1 MFFTLSISLFH
12 GAVVFMR
19 DEKEYQR
26 LIAGLKID
34 LTDEIL
40 KGLEDPNI
48 LEIMLNPD
56 GSLWYDGVY
65 GMKNAGKVSRAK
77 AESIIMDVSGIIG
90 RETHSANP
98 ILEGEFPLG
107 GRFEAVIPPCSSS
120 PLFSLRKLPTVVFPL
135 SDYLEKNIISA
146 PQQEVIA
153 QAVLD
158 KKNILVAGSTG
169 SGKTT
174 LTNAI
179 IREIP
184 AEERI
189 VTIEDTNEL
198 KVENPNW
205 VALHTSL
212 EIDMVRLLMAT
223 MRLRPDRIIVGEVRD
238 KSAHALLKAWNTG
251 HPGGVATLHANSC
264 EDALWRLNSLVEEA
278 GVLNQHKLISRAVDL
293 VIFIEKLNNFI
304 EKMKA
309 SRKVTEIKTVID
321 YNGSDFILED
331 V

>member
-1 MFFTLSISLFH
+1 
-12 GAVVFMR
+12 MR

-40 KGLEDPNI
+40 KGLEDPEV

-56 GSLWYDGVY
+56 GSLWYDGVR
-65 GMKNAGKVSRAK
+65 GMKKVGRVTRIK
-77 AESIIMDVSGIIG
+77 AESIIMDVSGILG
-90 RETHSANP
+90 KETHSANP

-120 PLFSLRKLPTVVFPL
+120 PLFSLRKLPTVVFSL
-135 SDYLEKNIISA
+135 DDYLGKGIISSL
-146 PQQEVIA
+146 QKDIIT
-153 QAVLD
+153 QAVLN
-158 KKNILVAGSTG
+158 KKNILIAGSTG

-179 IREIP
+179 MLEIP
-184 AEERI
+184 DGDRI

-205 VALHTSL
+205 AALHTSL

-278 GVLNQHKLISRAVDL
+278 GVVNQHKLISRAVDM
-293 VIFIEKLNNFI
+293 VIFIKKIYDFDET
-304 EKMKA
+304 MKS
-309 SRKVTEIKTVID
+309 SRKVTEIKSVVD
-321 YNGSDFILED
+321 YDGSDFILENILSIQNAQEA
-331 V
+331 VPA

>member
-1 MFFTLSISLFH
+1 
-12 GAVVFMR
+12 MR
-19 DEKEYQR
+19 DEKEYER

-34 LTDEIL
+34 LTEEIL
-40 KGLEDPNI
+40 KGLEDNEV
-48 LEIMLNPD
+48 LEIILNPD
-56 GSLWYDGVY
+56 GSLWYDGIF
-65 GMKNAGKVSRAK
+65 GMKNVGKVSKAK
-77 AESIIMDVSGIIG
+77 AESIVMDVSGIIG
-90 RETHSANP
+90 KETHSVNP

-107 GRFEAVIPPCSSS
+107 GRFEAVIPPCSSN
-120 PLFSLRKLPTVVFPL
+120 PMFNLRKLPAIVFPL
-135 SDYLEKNIISA
+135 TDYIKKGIITKR
-146 PQQEVIA
+146 QNDVIVK
-153 QAVLD
+153 AVIS

-184 AEERI
+184 DDERI
-189 VTIEDTNEL
+189 ITIEDTNEL

-293 VIFIEKLNNFI
+293 VIFIEKINVSGEI
-304 EKMKA
+304 K
-309 SRKVTEIKTVID
+309 RKVTEIKQVVD
-321 YNGSDFILED
+321 YNGLDFILED
-331 V
+331 I

>member
-1 MFFTLSISLFH
+1 
-12 GAVVFMR
+12 MR
-19 DEKEYQR
+19 DEKEYER

-34 LTDEIL
+34 LTEEIL
-40 KGLEDPNI
+40 KGLEDNEV
-48 LEIMLNPD
+48 LEIILNPD
-56 GSLWYDGVY
+56 GSLWYDGIF
-65 GMKNAGKVSRAK
+65 GMKNVGKVSKAK
-77 AESIIMDVSGIIG
+77 AESIVMDVSGIIG
-90 RETHSANP
+90 KETHSANP

-107 GRFEAVIPPCSSS
+107 GRFEAVIPPCSSN
-120 PLFSLRKLPTVVFPL
+120 PMFNLRKLPAIVFPL
-135 SDYLEKNIISA
+135 TDYIKKGIITKR
-146 PQQEVIA
+146 QNDVIVK
-153 QAVLD
+153 AVIS

-184 AEERI
+184 DDERI
-189 VTIEDTNEL
+189 ITIEDTNEL

-293 VIFIEKLNNFI
+293 VIFIEKINVSGEI
-304 EKMKA
+304 K
-309 SRKVTEIKTVID
+309 RKVTEIKQVVD
-321 YNGSDFILED
+321 YNGLDFILED
-331 V
+331 I

>member
-1 MFFTLSISLFH
+1 
-12 GAVVFMR
+12 MR

-40 KGLEDPNI
+40 TGLEDPNV

-56 GSLWYDGVY
+56 GCLWYDGFG
-65 GMKNAGKVSRAK
+65 GMKKVGFISRPK
-77 AESIIMDVSGIIG
+77 AESIIMDVSGILD
-90 RETHSANP
+90 RETHRTNP

-107 GRFEAVIPPCSSS
+107 GRFEAIIPPCSSN
-120 PLFSLRKLPTVVFPL
+120 PLFTIRKLPTMVFSL
-135 SDYLEKNIISA
+135 DNYLEKEIIS
-146 PQQEVIA
+146 PIQKEIIM
-153 QAVLD
+153 QAVKD
-158 KKNILVAGSTG
+158 RKNILVAGSTG

-174 LTNAI
+174 LVNAVML
-179 IREIP
+179 EIP
-184 AEERI
+184 EEDRI

-205 VALHTSL
+205 AALHTSL

-264 EDALWRLNSLVEEA
+264 GDALWRLNSLVEEA
-278 GVLNQHKLISRAVDL
+278 GVLNQHKLISRAVDI
-293 VIFIEKLNNFI
+293 VIFIEKLKNF
-304 EKMKA
+304 ELTKA
-309 SRKVTEIKTVID
+309 SRKVTDIKLVVD
-321 YNGSDFILED
+321 YDGADFILED
-331 V
+331 VISVY

>member
-1 MFFTLSISLFH
+1 
-12 GAVVFMR
+12 MR

-34 LTDEIL
+34 LTEEIL
-40 KGLEDPNI
+40 NGLEDTNV

-56 GSLWYDGVY
+56 GSLWYDGIT
-65 GMKNAGKVSRAK
+65 GMKKAGSVSRPN
-77 AESIIMDVSGIIG
+77 AESIIMDVSGILG
-90 RETHSANP
+90 RETHRTNP

-107 GRFEAVIPPCSSS
+107 GRFEAIIPPCSSNS
-120 PLFSLRKLPTVVFPL
+120 VFTIRKLPTVVF
-135 SDYLEKNIISA
+135 SLENYVEKGIIS
-146 PQQEVIA
+146 IA
-153 QAVLD
+153 QKTIIVRAV
-158 KKNILVAGSTG
+158 KERKNILVAGSTG

-174 LTNAI
+174 LTNAVML
-179 IREIP
+179 EIP
-184 AEERI
+184 VEDRI
-189 VTIEDTNEL
+189 ITIEDTNEL

-205 VALHTSL
+205 TALHTSL

-278 GVLNQHKLISRAVDL
+278 GVSNQHKLISRAVDM
-293 VIFIEKLNNFI
+293 VIFIEKIKDF
-304 EKMKA
+304 ESTA
-309 SRKVTEIKTVID
+309 AGRKVTDIKSVID
-321 YNGSDFILED
+321 FNGADFVLED
-331 V
+331 IFPSY

>member
-1 MFFTLSISLFH
+1 
-12 GAVVFMR
+12 MR

-34 LTDEIL
+34 LTEEIL
-40 KGLEDPNI
+40 NGLEDTNV

-56 GSLWYDGVY
+56 GSLWFDGIT
-65 GMKNAGKVSRAK
+65 GMKKVGSVSRPN
-77 AESIIMDVSGIIG
+77 AESIIMDVSGILG
-90 RETHSANP
+90 RETHGTNP

-107 GRFEAVIPPCSSS
+107 GRFEAIIPPCSSN
-120 PLFSLRKLPTVVFPL
+120 PAFTIRKLPTVVF
-135 SDYLEKNIISA
+135 SLENYIEKGIIS
-146 PQQEVIA
+146 IA
-153 QAVLD
+153 QKAIIVRAV
-158 KKNILVAGSTG
+158 KERKNILVAGSTG

-174 LTNAI
+174 LTNAVML
-179 IREIP
+179 EIP
-184 AEERI
+184 IEDRI
-189 VTIEDTNEL
+189 ITIEDTNEL

-205 VALHTSL
+205 TALHTSL

-278 GVLNQHKLISRAVDL
+278 AVSNQHKLISRAVDM
-293 VIFIEKLNNFI
+293 VIFIEKVKDF
-304 EKMKA
+304 ESA
-309 SRKVTEIKTVID
+309 TAGRKVTDIKSVID
-321 YNGSDFILED
+321 FNGADFILED
-331 V
+331 ILPA

>member
-1 MFFTLSISLFH
+1 
-12 GAVVFMR
+12 MR
-19 DEKEYQR
+19 DEKEYER

-34 LTDEIL
+34 LTEEIL
-40 KGLEDPNI
+40 KGLEDNEV
-48 LEIMLNPD
+48 LEIILNPD
-56 GSLWYDGVY
+56 GSLWYDGIF
-65 GMKNAGKVSRAK
+65 GMKNVGKVSKAK
-77 AESIIMDVSGIIG
+77 AESIVMDVSGIIG
-90 RETHSANP
+90 KETHSANP

-107 GRFEAVIPPCSSS
+107 GRFEAVIPPCSSN
-120 PLFSLRKLPTVVFPL
+120 PMFNLRKLPAIVFSL
-135 SDYLEKNIISA
+135 TDYIKKGIITKR
-146 PQQEVIA
+146 QNDVIVK
-153 QAVLD
+153 AVIS

-184 AEERI
+184 DDERI
-189 VTIEDTNEL
+189 ITIEDTNEL

-293 VIFIEKLNNFI
+293 VIFIEKINVSGEI
-304 EKMKA
+304 K
-309 SRKVTEIKTVID
+309 RKVTEIKQVVD
-321 YNGSDFILED
+321 YNGLDFILED
-331 V
+331 I

>member
-1 MFFTLSISLFH
+1 
-12 GAVVFMR
+12 MR

-26 LIAGLKID
+26 LIAGLRID
-34 LTDEIL
+34 LTEEIL
-40 KGLEDPNI
+40 KGLEDPEV

-56 GSLWYDGVY
+56 GSLWYDGVR
-65 GMKNAGKVSRAK
+65 GMKKVGKVTRVK

-90 RETHSANP
+90 KETHSANP

-120 PLFSLRKLPTVVFPL
+120 HLFSLRKLPTVVFSL
-135 SDYLEKNIISA
+135 EDYLEKGIISSF
-146 PQQEVIA
+146 QKEIITR
-153 QAVLD
+153 AVLGR
-158 KKNILVAGSTG
+158 KNILVAGSTG

-174 LTNAI
+174 LTNGI
-179 IREIP
+179 ILEIP
-184 AEERI
+184 FKDRI

-205 VALHTSL
+205 VPLHTSL

-251 HPGGVATLHANSC
+251 HPGGIATLHANSC

-278 GVLNQHKLISRAVDL
+278 GVFNQHKLISRAVDM
-293 VIFIEKLNNFI
+293 VIFIEKIKEFN
-304 EKMKA
+304 ETMKA
-309 SRKVTEIKTVID
+309 SRKVTEIKAVVD

-331 V
+331 ILSIRDTQEAIPV